1 MKTVG
6 QILKSHRLKQ
16 NLSLDQ
22 IASATKIKKT
32 FLKAIE
38 EDDFTVFDSY
48 AAAYGFIRNYARF
61 LKINEYQALAVFK
74 RDFGIDPSGK
84 IAPRELIN
92 HNSFAFHSSKP
103 FNFLIIPGFIISIL
117 IISLV
122 WIFRFYIFPPP
133 LKIYQPKDVQI
144 FTTDRIFVKGK
155 TLPSAKV
162 TINQLFT
169 TPDQNGYFEQPITLL
184 PGINQIIIK
193 ASYKTKQTIK
203 TLEVIY
209 RPPNLSLKIQ

>member
-6 QILKSHRLKQ
+6 QILKTHRLKQ

-22 IASATKIKKT
+22 VASHTKIKKT
-32 FLKAIE
+32 LLKAIE
-38 EDDFTVFDSY
+38 NDNFTVFDSY
-48 AAAYGFIRNYARF
+48 ATAYGFIRNYARF
-61 LKINEYQALAVFK
+61 LKINEHQTLAIFK
-74 RDFGIDPSGK
+74 RDFGIDPAGK

-92 HNSFAFHSSKP
+92 SNSFIFHPRKS
-103 FNFLIIPGFIISIL
+103 FNFLFVPAIVIL
-117 IISLV
+117 FLILV
-122 WIFRFYIFPPP
+122 LTWLFRYYIFPPP

-155 TLPSAKV
+155 TLPLAKV

-169 TPDQNGYFEQPITLL
+169 TPNKTGYFEQPITLL

-193 ASYKTKQTIK
+193 ATYKNKTTTK

-209 RPPNLSLKIQ
+209 RPPDITSESR

>member
-22 IASATKIKKT
+22 VALATKIKKT

-38 EDDFTVFDSY
+38 ADDFSIFDSY
-48 AAAYGFIRNYARF
+48 ATAYGFIRNYARF
-61 LKINEYQALAVFK
+61 LKIDERQTLAVFK
-74 RDFGIDPSGK
+74 RDFGINPLGK
-84 IAPRELIN
+84 ITPRELIDN
-92 HNSFAFHSSKP
+92 YYSHPNSSRS
-103 FNFLIIPGFIISIL
+103 FNFLIIPGIFLALLVLIL
-117 IISLV
+117 TYL
-122 WIFRFYIFPPP
+122 FRHYIFPPP

-144 FTTDRIFVKGK
+144 FTTNRIFVKGK
-155 TLPSAKV
+155 TLPLAKV

-169 TPDQNGYFEQPITLL
+169 TPDPNGYFEQPVTLL

-193 ASYKTKQTIK
+193 ATYKNKYSTK

-209 RPPNLSLKIQ
+209 RPPNLTQPQ